1 MLHRAPPLRVRL
13 LAALLALLFAGSSFG
28 YANLDALLFHH
39 EDRGASDVPA
49 SASHLE
55 LPGGCGAHAERCP
68 LGHQAFA
75 PRLPAVHASTVRL
88 VHAVAG
94 APLGVSARRPHALPP
109 VHLRPSRAPP
119 ASA

>member
-1 MLHRAPPLRVRL
+1 MMHRPPPLRVRF
-13 LAALLALLFAGSSFG
+13 LAALVALLFVGSSFG
-28 YANLDALLFHH
+28 YEDLDALLFH
-39 EDRGASDVPA
+39 RGTDGVPA

-75 PRLPAVHASTVRL
+75 PRLPAAAASRVRL
-88 VHAVAG
+88 VHDAVHA
-94 APLGVSARRPHALPP
+94 APPAAATRPRALARRRLLP
-109 VHLRPSRAPP
+109 VRAPP